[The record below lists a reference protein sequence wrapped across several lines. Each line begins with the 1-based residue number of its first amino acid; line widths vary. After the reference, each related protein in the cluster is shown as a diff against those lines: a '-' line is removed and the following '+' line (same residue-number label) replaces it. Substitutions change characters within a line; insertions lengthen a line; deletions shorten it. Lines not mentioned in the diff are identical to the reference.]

1 MKKEILHIGI
11 FILLIVLVLPTVCTT
26 LIMKNQ
32 VSGVLTIANTSS
44 PRSSNDVDWWPCYRH
59 DPQHTGNT
67 SSPGPLTNTT
77 SWTFNSTYF
86 VYSEPS
92 IVDDR
97 IYFGTA
103 GGTVFGLNAITGEQL
118 WNFSTGKWIT
128 ATPTYYNGTV
138 IFNSQDNYLYC
149 LNANTGSLIWKF
161 LGNQS
166 YWQSPTVVNGKIY
179 FGSTPSHF
187 RNKGVIY
194 CLNADSGK
202 VLWTQLTKEWDFS
215 SPAYLDGR
223 IYIGSVRDSH
233 IPLFPFSR
241 TFITCLNAT
250 NGTIYWKKMTGVNS
264 YWEPPLISLC
274 GNRLFYSVPTIFS
287 GKVACLDTATG
298 DRLWQ
303 YSTVRGFNLLSNSGA
318 PTVAYGKLYF
328 QVDAWSA
335 GIGQVRC
342 IDATTGKHIW
352 TFKGGAGTPSYSN
365 GKIYFGTWP
374 NNVTNGSVFCLNAV
388 DGTLLWRLS
397 DIDISGSPSI
407 VNGRMYIGTFLD
419 TLLCFG

>member
-1 MKKEILHIGI
+1 MNKKIQFMGI
-11 FILLIVLVLPTVCTT
+11 FILLVMLVLPP
-26 LIMKNQ
+26 
-32 VSGVLTIANTSS
+32 VSSATS
-44 PRSSNDVDWWPCYRH
+44 DWWPCYRH

-92 IVDDR
+92 IVNDR

-128 ATPTYYNGTV
+128 ATPTYFNGTV

-149 LNANTGSLIWKF
+149 LNANTGSVIWKF

-166 YWQSPTVVNGKIY
+166 YWQSPNVVNGKIY

-194 CLNADSGK
+194 CLNADDGK
-202 VLWTQLTKEWDFS
+202 VQWTQPTKEWAFS

-223 IYIGSVRDSH
+223 IYIGSARDSH
-233 IPLFPFSR
+233 IPLLPFSR

-250 NGTIYWKKMTGVNS
+250 TGDIYWKKMTGINR
-264 YWEPPLISLC
+264 YWESPLISLC
-274 GNRLFYSVPTIFS
+274 GNRLFYSVPTMFS

-298 DRLWQ
+298 DTLWK
-303 YSTVRGFNLLSNSGA
+303 YPTVRGFDLLTFSGA
-318 PTVAYGKLYF
+318 PTVAYEKLYF
-328 QVDAWSA
+328 QVDAWSV

-352 TFKGGAGTPSYSN
+352 TFKSGAGTPSYSN

-374 NNVTNGSVFCLNAV
+374 NNATNGSVFCLNAV
-388 DGTLLWRLS
+388 DGTLLWRLP

-419 TLLCFG
+419 KLFCFG

>member
-1 MKKEILHIGI
+1 MNKKILHIGI
-11 FILLIVLVLPTVCTT
+11 FVLFVMFVLPPA
-26 LIMKNQ
+26 
-32 VSGVLTIANTSS
+32 SSATS
-44 PRSSNDVDWWPCYRH
+44 DWWPCYRH

-77 SWTFNSTYF
+77 SWTFNSSYF

-103 GGTVFGLNAITGEQL
+103 GGTVFCLNAITGEQL

-138 IFNSQDNYLYC
+138 IFNSQDDYLYC
-149 LNANTGSLIWKF
+149 LNANTGSVIWKF

-166 YWQSPTVVNGKIY
+166 CWQSPTVVNGMIY
-179 FGSTPSHF
+179 FGSTSSQF

-194 CLNADSGK
+194 CISADNGK
-202 VLWTQLTKEWDFS
+202 VLWTQSTKEWAFS

-223 IYIGSVRDSH
+223 IYIGAARDSH
-233 IPLFPFSR
+233 IPLFPVSR

-250 NGTIYWKKMTGVNS
+250 TGTIYWKKMTGINM

-274 GNRLFYSVPTIFS
+274 GNRLFYSVPTIIS

-298 DRLWQ
+298 DTIWR
-303 YSTVRGFNLLSNSGA
+303 YSTVLGFDLLTFSGA
-318 PTVAYGKLYF
+318 PTIAYGKLYF
-328 QVDAWSA
+328 QVDAWSV

-352 TFKGGAGTPSYSN
+352 TFKSGAGTPSYSN

-388 DGTLLWRLS
+388 DGTLLWQLS
-397 DIDISGSPSI
+397 NIDISGSPSI
-407 VNGRMYIGTFLD
+407 ANGRMYIGTFLD
-419 TLLCFG
+419 KLLCFS